1 MLKLQKTKI
10 SVYNEPSLII
20 IDRLRKMLLRL
31 LEKIGRKRIIYDRD
45 GIKPYLIRYYLFFR
59 DKLTE
64 EDPARSLPFNVM
76 LHYICLSDP
85 DDLHDHPWWYATLIL
100 KGGYWEI
107 TPEGKFWR
115 GPGHFRIRSP
125 KSLHRIEISP
135 DSQGSWS
142 LFFCGPRIKN
152 WGFIKQG
159 KWLDHKTYLNQR
171 KQRLTTNG

>member
-1 MLKLQKTKI
+1 MVDKLGT
-10 SVYNEPSLII
+10 
-20 IDRLRKMLLRL
+20 MLLTF
-31 LEKIGRKRIIYDRD
+31 LEKVGRKRIIYDQD
-45 GIKPYLIRYYLFFR
+45 GIKPYLVRYYLLFS

-64 EDPARSLPFNVM
+64 EEKAHSLPFNLM
-76 LHYICLSDP
+76 LHHICLSDP

-125 KSLHRIEISP
+125 QSLHRIEISP
-135 DSQGSWS
+135 NSQGSWS

-159 KWLDHKTYLNQR
+159 KWLDHKSYLNER
-171 KQRLTTNG
+171 KQKLSKI